1 VRRRCVLLAL
11 AVLWCTV
18 AAADTLEGTVVG
30 IADGDTLTLL
40 DEGQTQHRVR
50 LAGIDA
56 PEKRQAFG
64 TRAQQ
69 ALANAVF
76 RRRVTVVWHKRDRY
90 GRLVAKVVSEG
101 HDVGLALVSAGLA
114 WHYKSFE
121 QEQSADE
128 RTSYADAE
136 VKARQQRLG
145 LWRDASPVPPWE
157 FRRR

>member
-1 VRRRCVLLAL
+1 VLAL
-11 AVLWCTV
+11 VALWCTAV
-18 AAADTLEGTVVG
+18 AAGTLEGTVVG

-40 DEGQTQHRVR
+40 DGGRTQHRVR

-64 TRAQQ
+64 SRAQQ
-69 ALANAVF
+69 ALASAVF
-76 RRRVTVVWHKRDRY
+76 RRKVTVVWHKRDRY
-90 GRLVAKVVSEG
+90 GRLVAKVLVEG
-101 HDVGLALVSAGLA
+101 RDVGLALVSAGFA
-114 WHYKSFE
+114 WHYKAFE
-121 QEQSADE
+121 KEQSAEE
-128 RTSYADAE
+128 RASYADAE